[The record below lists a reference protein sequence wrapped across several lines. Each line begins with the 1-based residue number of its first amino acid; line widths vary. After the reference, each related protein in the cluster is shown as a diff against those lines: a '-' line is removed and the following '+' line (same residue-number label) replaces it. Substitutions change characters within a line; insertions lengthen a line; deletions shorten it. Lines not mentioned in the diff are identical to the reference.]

1 MEVRI
6 KYTEIQEFILNNFHK
21 EVVLTY
27 VDPST
32 VSVSTKIK
40 VFAFVKNVGV
50 DLKVEKLE
58 GSKLPLVYSGK
69 LGIELL
75 ISPAISFLKKLV
87 PEKTNLILQGTGN
100 KVFVNLAEIDKLKA
114 VLDKVELQSI
124 SFDETHVI
132 VEAGLKY
139 QQSNLEY

>member
-6 KYTEIQEFILNNFHK
+6 KYTEIEGFIKKNFQK
-21 EVVLTY
+21 EVGLVY

-58 GSKLPLVYSGK
+58 GSILHLVYSGK

-75 ISPAISFLKKLV
+75 ISPAISFLKRLV
-87 PEKTNLILQGTGN
+87 PEKTNLISQGTGN
-100 KVFVNLAEIDKLKA
+100 RVFVNLAEIDQLKS

-139 QQSNLEY
+139 

>member
-21 EVVLTY
+21 EVGLAY

-50 DLKVEKLE
+50 DLKLEKLE
-58 GSKLPLVYSGK
+58 GSILHLVYSGK

-75 ISPAISFLKKLV
+75 ISPAISFLKRLV
-87 PEKTNLILQGTGN
+87 PEKTNLISQGTGN
-100 KVFVNLAEIDKLKA
+100 RVFVNLAEIDQLKA
-114 VLDKVELQSI
+114 VLDKVELKSI
-124 SFDETHVI
+124 SFDETHII
-132 VEAGLKY
+132 VEADLKY
-139 QQSNLEY
+139 

>member
-6 KYTEIQEFILNNFHK
+6 KYTEIEGFIKKNFQK
-21 EVVLTY
+21 EVGLVY

-58 GSKLPLVYSGK
+58 GSILHLVYSGK
-69 LGIELL
+69 FGIELL

-87 PEKTNLILQGTGN
+87 PEKTNLISQGTGN
-100 KVFVNLAEIDKLKA
+100 KVFVNLAEIDQLKA

-139 QQSNLEY
+139 

>member
-6 KYTEIQEFILNNFHK
+6 KYTEIEGFIKKIFQK
-21 EVVLTY
+21 EVGLTY

-58 GSKLPLVYSGK
+58 GSILHLVYSGK

-75 ISPAISFLKKLV
+75 ISPAISFLKRLV
-87 PEKTNLILQGTGN
+87 PEKTNLISQGTGN
-100 KVFVNLAEIDKLKA
+100 RVFVNLAEIDQLKE
-114 VLDKVELQSI
+114 VLDKVELKSI

-132 VEAGLKY
+132 VEASLK
-139 QQSNLEY
+139 

>member
-6 KYTEIQEFILNNFHK
+6 KYTEIQEFILKNSQK
-21 EVVLTY
+21 EVGLTY
-27 VDPST
+27 VDPFT

-69 LGIELL
+69 FGIELL
-75 ISPAISFLKKLV
+75 ISPAISFLKRLV
-87 PEKTNLILQGTGN
+87 PEKTNLISQGTGN
-100 KVFVNLAEIDKLKA
+100 RVFVNLAEIDQLKA

-139 QQSNLEY
+139 

>member
-6 KYTEIQEFILNNFHK
+6 KYTEIQEFILKNFHK
-21 EVVLTY
+21 EVGLTY

-32 VSVSTKIK
+32 VSVSTKVK
-40 VFAFVKNVGV
+40 VFAFVKNVGI

-58 GSKLPLVYSGK
+58 GTMLHLVYSGK
-69 LGIELL
+69 LGIEML
-75 ISPAISFLKKLV
+75 ISPAISFLKRLV
-87 PEKTNLILQGTGN
+87 PEKTNLISQGTGN
-100 KVFVNLAEIDKLKA
+100 RVYVNLAEIDQLKA
-114 VLDKVELQSI
+114 VLDKVELQSV

-139 QQSNLEY
+139 

>member
-6 KYTEIQEFILNNFHK
+6 KYTEIQEFILKNFQK
-21 EVVLTY
+21 EVGLAY

-58 GSKLPLVYSGK
+58 GSILHLVYSGK

-87 PEKTNLILQGTGN
+87 PEKTNLISQGTGN
-100 KVFVNLAEIDKLKA
+100 RVFVNLAEIDKLKV

-124 SFDETHVI
+124 SFDENHVI

-139 QQSNLEY
+139 

>member
-27 VDPST
+27 VDLST

-58 GSKLPLVYSGK
+58 GSILHLVYSGK

-75 ISPAISFLKKLV
+75 ISPAISFLKRLV
-87 PEKTNLILQGTGN
+87 PEKTNLISQGTGN
-100 KVFVNLAEIDKLKA
+100 RVFVNLAEIDQLKA
-114 VLDKVELQSI
+114 VLDKVELKSI
-124 SFDETHVI
+124 SFDENHVI

-139 QQSNLEY
+139 

>member
-21 EVVLTY
+21 EVGLTY

-32 VSVSTKIK
+32 VSVSTRIQ

-75 ISPAISFLKKLV
+75 ISPAISFLKRLV
-87 PEKTNLILQGTGN
+87 PEKTNLISQGTGN

-132 VEAGLKY
+132 VEAGLK
-139 QQSNLEY
+139 

>member
-6 KYTEIQEFILNNFHK
+6 KYTEIQEFILKNFQK

-69 LGIELL
+69 FGIELL

-87 PEKTNLILQGTGN
+87 PEKTNLISQGTGN
-100 KVFVNLAEIDKLKA
+100 RVFVNLAEIDQLKA

-132 VEAGLKY
+132 VEAGLK
-139 QQSNLEY
+139 

>member
-6 KYTEIQEFILNNFHK
+6 KYTEIEGFIKKNFQK
-21 EVVLTY
+21 KVGLAY

-69 LGIELL
+69 FGIEML
-75 ISPAISFLKKLV
+75 ISPAISFLKRLV
-87 PEKTNLILQGTGN
+87 PEKTNLISQGTGN
-100 KVFVNLAEIDKLKA
+100 KVFVNLAEIEQLKA

-124 SFDETHVI
+124 SFDENHVI
-132 VEAGLKY
+132 VEADLK
-139 QQSNLEY
+139 

>member
-21 EVVLTY
+21 EVGLAY

-40 VFAFVKNVGV
+40 VFAFVKNVGI
-50 DLKVEKLE
+50 DLKVEELE
-58 GSKLPLVYSGK
+58 GSKLPLVYSDK

-75 ISPAISFLKKLV
+75 ISPAISFLKRLV
-87 PEKTNLILQGTGN
+87 PEKTNLISQGTGN
-100 KVFVNLAEIDKLKA
+100 KVFVNLDEIDQLKA

-139 QQSNLEY
+139 

>member
-6 KYTEIQEFILNNFHK
+6 KYTEIEGFIKKNFQK
-21 EVVLTY
+21 EVGLAY

-58 GSKLPLVYSGK
+58 GSILHLVYSGK
-69 LGIELL
+69 FGIELL
-75 ISPAISFLKKLV
+75 ISPAISFLKRLV
-87 PEKTNLILQGTGN
+87 PEKTNLISQGTGN
-100 KVFVNLAEIDKLKA
+100 RVFVNLAEIDQLKS

-132 VEAGLKY
+132 VEAGLK
-139 QQSNLEY
+139 

>member
-6 KYTEIQEFILNNFHK
+6 KYTEIEGFIKKNFHK
-21 EVVLTY
+21 EVGLAY
-27 VDPST
+27 VDSST

-58 GSKLPLVYSGK
+58 GSILHIVYSGK

-87 PEKTNLILQGTGN
+87 PEKTNLISQGTGN
-100 KVFVNLAEIDKLKA
+100 RVFVNLAEIDKLKA

-124 SFDETHVI
+124 SFDETHII
-132 VEAGLKY
+132 VEASLKY
-139 QQSNLEY
+139 

>member
-6 KYTEIQEFILNNFHK
+6 KYTEIEGFIKKNFLK
-21 EVVLTY
+21 EVGLTY

-87 PEKTNLILQGTGN
+87 PEKTNLISQGTGN
-100 KVFVNLAEIDKLKA
+100 RVFVNLAEIDKLKA

-139 QQSNLEY
+139 

>member
-6 KYTEIQEFILNNFHK
+6 KYTEIQEFIKKNFHK
-21 EVVLTY
+21 EVGLAY

-32 VSVSTKIK
+32 VSVSTRIQ
-40 VFAFVKNVGV
+40 VFAFARNVGV

-58 GSKLPLVYSGK
+58 GSILHLVYSGK
-69 LGIELL
+69 FGIELL
-75 ISPAISFLKKLV
+75 ISPAISFLKRLV
-87 PEKTNLILQGTGN
+87 PEKTNLISQGTGN

-132 VEAGLKY
+132 VEADLK
-139 QQSNLEY
+139 

>member
-6 KYTEIQEFILNNFHK
+6 KYTEIEGFIKKNFQK
-21 EVVLTY
+21 EVGLVY

-58 GSKLPLVYSGK
+58 GSILHLVYSGK
-69 LGIELL
+69 FGIEML
-75 ISPAISFLKKLV
+75 ISPAISFLKRLV
-87 PEKTNLILQGTGN
+87 LEKTNLISQGTGN
-100 KVFVNLAEIDKLKA
+100 RVFVNLAEIDQLKA

-139 QQSNLEY
+139 

>member
-58 GSKLPLVYSGK
+58 GSILHLVYSGK
-69 LGIELL
+69 FGIELL
-75 ISPAISFLKKLV
+75 ISPAISFLKRLV
-87 PEKTNLILQGTGN
+87 PEKTNLISQGTGN

-132 VEAGLKY
+132 VKAVLK
-139 QQSNLEY
+139 

>member
-6 KYTEIQEFILNNFHK
+6 KYTEIEGFIKKNFLK
-21 EVVLTY
+21 EVGLTY

-69 LGIELL
+69 FGIELL

-87 PEKTNLILQGTGN
+87 PEKTNLISQGTGN
-100 KVFVNLAEIDKLKA
+100 RVFVNLAEIDKLKV

-124 SFDETHVI
+124 SFDENHVI

-139 QQSNLEY
+139 

>member
-6 KYTEIQEFILNNFHK
+6 KYTEIEGFIKKNFQK
-21 EVVLTY
+21 EVGLAY

-75 ISPAISFLKKLV
+75 ISPAISFLKRLV
-87 PEKTNLILQGTGN
+87 PEKTNLISQGTGN
-100 KVFVNLAEIDKLKA
+100 KVFVNLAEIDQLKA

-132 VEAGLKY
+132 VEAGLK
-139 QQSNLEY
+139 

>member
-6 KYTEIQEFILNNFHK
+6 EYVEIEGFIKKNFQK
-21 EVVLTY
+21 EVGLTY

-58 GSKLPLVYSGK
+58 GSILHLVYSGK
-69 LGIELL
+69 FGIELL
-75 ISPAISFLKKLV
+75 ISPAISFLKRLV
-87 PEKTNLILQGTGN
+87 PEKTNLISQGTGN
-100 KVFVNLAEIDKLKA
+100 RVFVNLAEIDKLKA

-139 QQSNLEY
+139 

>member
-75 ISPAISFLKKLV
+75 ISPAISFLKRLV
-87 PEKTNLILQGTGN
+87 PEKTNLISQGTGN

-139 QQSNLEY
+139 

>member
-6 KYTEIQEFILNNFHK
+6 KYTEIQEFIKKNFQK
-21 EVVLTY
+21 EVGLAY

-40 VFAFVKNVGV
+40 VFAFVKIVGV

-75 ISPAISFLKKLV
+75 ISPAISFLKRLV
-87 PEKTNLILQGTGN
+87 PEKTNLISQGTGN

-132 VEAGLKY
+132 VEASLKY
-139 QQSNLEY
+139 

>member
-6 KYTEIQEFILNNFHK
+6 KYTEIQEFIKKNFQK
-21 EVVLTY
+21 EVGLAY

-40 VFAFVKNVGV
+40 VFAFVKNVGI
-50 DLKVEKLE
+50 DLKVEELE

-69 LGIELL
+69 FGIELL
-75 ISPAISFLKKLV
+75 ISPAISFLKRLV
-87 PEKTNLILQGTGN
+87 PEKTNLISQGTGN
-100 KVFVNLAEIDKLKA
+100 RVFVNLAEIDQLKV

-132 VEAGLKY
+132 VEADLKY
-139 QQSNLEY
+139 

>member
-6 KYTEIQEFILNNFHK
+6 KYTELEGFIKKNFQK
-21 EVVLTY
+21 EVGLAY

-58 GSKLPLVYSGK
+58 GSILHLVYSGK
-69 LGIELL
+69 LGIEML
-75 ISPAISFLKKLV
+75 ISPAISFLKRLV
-87 PEKTNLILQGTGN
+87 PEKTNLISQGTGN
-100 KVFVNLAEIDKLKA
+100 RVFVNLAEIDQLKA

-132 VEAGLKY
+132 VEAALK
-139 QQSNLEY
+139 

>member
-6 KYTEIQEFILNNFHK
+6 KYTEIQEFIKKNFQK
-21 EVVLTY
+21 EVGLAY

-40 VFAFVKNVGV
+40 VFAFVKIVGV

-75 ISPAISFLKKLV
+75 ISPAISFLKRLV
-87 PEKTNLILQGTGN
+87 PEKTNLISQGTGN

-132 VEAGLKY
+132 VEAGLK
-139 QQSNLEY
+139 

>member
-40 VFAFVKNVGV
+40 VFAFVKNVGI
-50 DLKVEKLE
+50 DLKVEELE
-58 GSKLPLVYSGK
+58 GSKLPLVYSDK

-75 ISPAISFLKKLV
+75 ISPAISFLKRLV
-87 PEKTNLILQGTGN
+87 PEKTNLISQGTGN
-100 KVFVNLAEIDKLKA
+100 KVFVNLDEIDQLKA

-132 VEAGLKY
+132 VEADLK
-139 QQSNLEY
+139 

>member
-87 PEKTNLILQGTGN
+87 PEKTNLISQGTGN
-100 KVFVNLAEIDKLKA
+100 KVFVNLAEIDQLKA

-139 QQSNLEY
+139 

>member
-6 KYTEIQEFILNNFHK
+6 KYTEIEGFIKKNFQK
-21 EVVLTY
+21 EVGLAY

-75 ISPAISFLKKLV
+75 ISPAISFLKRLV
-87 PEKTNLILQGTGN
+87 PEKTNLISQGTGN
-100 KVFVNLAEIDKLKA
+100 KVFVNLDEIDQLKA

-132 VEAGLKY
+132 VEADLK
-139 QQSNLEY
+139 

>member
-32 VSVSTKIK
+32 VSISTKIK

-69 LGIELL
+69 FGIELL

-87 PEKTNLILQGTGN
+87 PEKTNLISQGTGN
-100 KVFVNLAEIDKLKA
+100 RVFVNLAEIDQLKA

-132 VEAGLKY
+132 VEAGLK
-139 QQSNLEY
+139 

>member
-6 KYTEIQEFILNNFHK
+6 KYTEIEGFIKKNFQK
-21 EVVLTY
+21 EVGVAY

-40 VFAFVKNVGV
+40 VFAFVKNVGI
-50 DLKVEKLE
+50 DLKVEELE
-58 GSKLPLVYSGK
+58 GSKLPLVYSDK

-75 ISPAISFLKKLV
+75 ISPAISFLKRLV
-87 PEKTNLILQGTGN
+87 PEKTNLISQGTGN
-100 KVFVNLAEIDKLKA
+100 KVFVNLDEIDQLKA

-139 QQSNLEY
+139 

>member
-6 KYTEIQEFILNNFHK
+6 KYTEIEGFIKKNFQK
-21 EVVLTY
+21 EVGLAY

-58 GSKLPLVYSGK
+58 GSILHLVYSGK
-69 LGIELL
+69 LGIEML
-75 ISPAISFLKKLV
+75 ISPAISFLKRLV
-87 PEKTNLILQGTGN
+87 PEKTNLISQGTGN
-100 KVFVNLAEIDKLKA
+100 RVFVNLAEIDQLKT

-124 SFDETHVI
+124 SFDENHVI

-139 QQSNLEY
+139 

>member
-6 KYTEIQEFILNNFHK
+6 KYTEIQEFIKKNFQK
-21 EVVLTY
+21 EVGLAY

-69 LGIELL
+69 FGIELL

-87 PEKTNLILQGTGN
+87 PEKTNLISQGTGN
-100 KVFVNLAEIDKLKA
+100 RVFVNLAEIDQLKA
-114 VLDKVELQSI
+114 VLDKVELKSI
-124 SFDETHVI
+124 SFDENHVI

-139 QQSNLEY
+139 

>member
-6 KYTEIQEFILNNFHK
+6 KYTEIEGFIKKNFQK
-21 EVVLTY
+21 EVGVAY

-58 GSKLPLVYSGK
+58 GSILHLVYSGK

-75 ISPAISFLKKLV
+75 ISPAISFLKRLV
-87 PEKTNLILQGTGN
+87 PEKTNLISQGTGN
-100 KVFVNLAEIDKLKA
+100 KVFVNLDEIDKLKA

-132 VEAGLKY
+132 VEAGLK
-139 QQSNLEY
+139 

>member
-6 KYTEIQEFILNNFHK
+6 KYTEIQEFIKKNFQK
-21 EVVLTY
+21 EVGLAY

-75 ISPAISFLKKLV
+75 ISPAISFLKRLV
-87 PEKTNLILQGTGN
+87 PEKTNLISQGTGN
-100 KVFVNLAEIDKLKA
+100 KVFVNLAEIDQLKA

-124 SFDETHVI
+124 SFDENHVI

-139 QQSNLEY
+139 

>member
-6 KYTEIQEFILNNFHK
+6 KYTEIQEFIKKNFQK
-21 EVVLTY
+21 EVGLAY

-69 LGIELL
+69 LGIEML
-75 ISPAISFLKKLV
+75 ISPAISFLKRLV
-87 PEKTNLILQGTGN
+87 PEKTNLISQGTGN

-132 VEAGLKY
+132 VEAGL
-139 QQSNLEY
+139 EIVME

>member
-6 KYTEIQEFILNNFHK
+6 KYTEIQEFILKNFHK
-21 EVVLTY
+21 EVGLTY

-32 VSVSTKIK
+32 VSVSTKVK
-40 VFAFVKNVGV
+40 VFAFVKNVGI

-58 GSKLPLVYSGK
+58 GTMLHLVYSGK
-69 LGIELL
+69 LGIEML
-75 ISPAISFLKKLV
+75 ISPAISFLKRLV
-87 PEKTNLILQGTGN
+87 PEKTNLISQGTGN
-100 KVFVNLAEIDKLKA
+100 RVYVNLAEIDQLKA

-132 VEAGLKY
+132 VEASLK
-139 QQSNLEY
+139 

>member
-40 VFAFVKNVGV
+40 VFAFVKNVGI
-50 DLKVEKLE
+50 DLKVEELE
-58 GSKLPLVYSGK
+58 GSKLPLVYSDK

-87 PEKTNLILQGTGN
+87 PEKTNLISQGTGN
-100 KVFVNLAEIDKLKA
+100 KVFVNLAEIDQLKA

-132 VEAGLKY
+132 VKAVLK
-139 QQSNLEY
+139 

>member
-6 KYTEIQEFILNNFHK
+6 KYTEIQEFIKKNFQK
-21 EVVLTY
+21 EVGLAY

-75 ISPAISFLKKLV
+75 ISPAISFLKRLV
-87 PEKTNLILQGTGN
+87 PEKTNLISQGTGN

-132 VEAGLKY
+132 VEAGLK
-139 QQSNLEY
+139 

>member
-6 KYTEIQEFILNNFHK
+6 KYTEIQEFIKKNFHK
-21 EVVLTY
+21 EVGLAY
-27 VDPST
+27 VDLST
-32 VSVSTKIK
+32 VSVSTRIQ
-40 VFAFVKNVGV
+40 VFAFARNVGV

-75 ISPAISFLKKLV
+75 ISPAISFLKRLV
-87 PEKTNLILQGTGN
+87 PEKTNLISQGTGN
-100 KVFVNLAEIDKLKA
+100 RIFVNLVEIDKLKA

-139 QQSNLEY
+139 